1 MLDKIMDRL
10 METAAN
16 AYMPRIKKV
25 AELRRKELVEMKSK
39 IRSEPNA
46 VEAWFDIEIDKVVK
60 LDPKNLFSD
69 HVRCDGRDLN
79 PGYQIGNLM
88 S

>member
-16 AYMPRIKKV
+16 AYIPRIEEV

-39 IRSEPNA
+39 IRSEPYA
-46 VEAWFDIEIDKVVK
+46 VEAWFDTEIDKVVK
-60 LDPKNLFSD
+60 LDPKNLFSK
-69 HVRCDGRDLN
+69 
-79 PGYQIGNLM
+79 IT
-88 S
+88 

>member
-16 AYMPRIKKV
+16 AYMPRIEEV

-46 VEAWFDIEIDKVVK
+46 VEAWFETEIDKVVK
-60 LDPKNLFSD
+60 LDPKNLFSK
-69 HVRCDGRDLN
+69 
-79 PGYQIGNLM
+79 IT
-88 S
+88 

>member
-16 AYMPRIKKV
+16 AYMPRIEEV

-46 VEAWFDIEIDKVVK
+46 VEAWFDTEIDKVVK
-60 LDPKNLFSD
+60 LDPKNLFSK
-69 HVRCDGRDLN
+69 
-79 PGYQIGNLM
+79 IT
-88 S
+88 

>member
-1 MLDKIMDRL
+1 

-16 AYMPRIKKV
+16 AYLPRIEEV

-46 VEAWFDIEIDKVVK
+46 VEAWFDIEIDKIAK
-60 LDPKNLFSD
+60 LDPKDLFS
-69 HVRCDGRDLN
+69 R
-79 PGYQIGNLM
+79 IT
-88 S
+88 